1 MSGVDTII
9 EGGKVVTEHDVLE
22 QSVAIDDETIVARG
36 DSSALPSADRR
47 IDVGGDLVLP
57 GIVDPHFHVD
67 EVPEN
72 RAGTMPAESAAAALG
87 GITTFIDFAWQ
98 GRDRS
103 GTVEDA
109 TLIDGIE
116 HKRSKQDQS
125 FVDYSLHGVLHR
137 ETEKTLDDIPTAIE
151 SGVTSFK
158 LFMSNYEVGVSNGF
172 VDAAFER
179 IARENAVAAMH
190 TEDPSVCERRTER
203 LKRDGKGAPEYYPRS
218 RPDYSEAMAAED
230 AARMAVE
237 NGVKYYGV
245 HTTCRDAADAL
256 SWFQEDRTNVR
267 AETCTHYTALT
278 EDVHHELGNLPLIA
292 PPLRTQ
298 DDVDAM
304 FEYLQK
310 GVLSVVSTDHSVYH
324 RRYKESVENW
334 WESPF
339 GANSAQYSF
348 PVFHEVAVN
357 QRDLSYPFLIRVMC
371 ANPARTFG
379 LPNKGTLE
387 PGTDADIVVFDPE
400 TQWTIDEAENAS
412 NSTFSPYHGF
422 DVTGGVRNTFV
433 RGTQVVDDGEL
444 LSEHRAG
451 RFLERELPDWGE

>member
-1 MSGVDTII
+1 MSEVDVVL

-22 QSVAIDDETIVARG
+22 QNVAIDGDEIVARG
-36 DSSALPSADRR
+36 DRGTLPSADRR
-47 IDVGGDLVLP
+47 IDVDGDLILP

-98 GRDRS
+98 GRDRA
-103 GTVEDA
+103 GTVEEA

-116 HKRSKQDQS
+116 HKRAKQEQS
-125 FVDYSLHGVLHR
+125 FVDYSLHGVLYR
-137 ETEKTLDDIPTAIE
+137 ETAETLDRIPEAI
-151 SGVTSFK
+151 SRGVTSFK
-158 LFMSNYEVGVSNGF
+158 MFMSNYEVGVSNGF

-179 IARENAVAAMH
+179 IAAENAVAAMH
-190 TEDPSVCERRTER
+190 TEDPSICERRTER
-203 LKRDGKGAPEYYPRS
+203 LKREGKGAPEYYPRS

-230 AARMAVE
+230 AARIAAE
-237 NGVKYYGV
+237 TGVKYYGV
-245 HTTCRDAADAL
+245 HTTCRDAAQAL
-256 SWFQEDRTNVR
+256 SWFQEDQSNIR

-278 EDVHHELGNLPLIA
+278 EDAHNEMGNLPLIA

-304 FEYLQK
+304 FEYLKK

-339 GANSAQYSF
+339 GANSAQYSL
-348 PVFHEVAVN
+348 PVFHDVAVN
-357 QRDLSYPFLIRVMC
+357 QRGLSYPFLVRVMC
-371 ANPARTFG
+371 STPARTFG

-387 PGTDADIVVFDPE
+387 PGTDADLVVFDPKEEWSIDE
-400 TQWTIDEAENAS
+400 TQNAS

-422 DVTGGVRNTFV
+422 DVVGSVRKTFV
-433 RGTQVVDDGEL
+433 RGTQVVEDGEL
-444 LSEHRAG
+444 LSENRAG
-451 RFLERELPDWGE
+451 QFVERELPDWSE